1 MFQHYAAIRYLIA
14 PFVNA
19 GHVLVRYGS
28 WVWSHKIVGDSG
40 HDLFNVKNPGSND

>member
-19 GHVLVRYGS
+19 GHVLVRYS
-28 WVWSHKIVGDSG
+28 SCTMISNFFLPVFLANRVGE
-40 HDLFNVKNPGSND
+40 